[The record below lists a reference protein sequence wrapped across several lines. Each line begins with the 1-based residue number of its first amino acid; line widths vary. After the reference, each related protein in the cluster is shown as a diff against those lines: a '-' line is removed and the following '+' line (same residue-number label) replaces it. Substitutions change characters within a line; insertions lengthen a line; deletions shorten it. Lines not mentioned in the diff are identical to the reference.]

1 MKKEIE
7 QKFLVRSD
15 EYKLLAKEK
24 LYIRQAYLDFC
35 PSLTVR
41 VRIKD
46 GKGFLTLKNKSKDGG
61 LSRDE
66 WEREI
71 PVAEAEELINKM
83 AKGYVVEKWRYRVPW
98 NGKII
103 EVDEFLSPRKALV
116 LAEIEWDSL
125 DEARQKHDLP
135 AWLGEEVTGRPEY
148 YNAYMAQYG

>member
-35 PSLTVR
+35 PSLTIR

-46 GKGFLTLKNKSKDGG
+46 DKGFLTLKNKSKDGG

-71 PVAEAEELINKM
+71 PVAEAQELMDKM
-83 AKGYVVEKWRYRVPW
+83 AKGHVVEKWRYSVPW

-103 EVDEFLSPRKALV
+103 EVDEFLSPRKGLV

-125 DEARQKHDLP
+125 DEARQNHALP
-135 AWLGEEVTGRPEY
+135 SWIGEEVTGRPEY